1 MEIFVIMLL
10 IYIELV
16 LEVDENLEINDFK
29 VFFWCVEDII

>member
-29 VFFWCVEDII
+29 VFF